1 MVAMEIRE
9 KVELKFKD
17 GPRVIM
23 PDDMIV
29 REDEGTWVRMRPSHY
44 CVAKLILGHM
54 EDYKSKH
61 QPSLSGCK
69 KFAELNKKIH
79 EKAMEHMVDDGKAAD
94 DVFAQGDEGEQ
105 PKKKQKKIEFRK
117 APSTLIIDVG
127 GKEIEVKTPS
137 SLKESDIVV
146 KLDADMLSAF
156 CEFVAEDENIQ
167 TCMGKEKRAYVKS
180 GSFKK
185 T

>member
-1 MVAMEIRE
+1 M
-9 KVELKFKD
+9 
-17 GPRVIM
+17 
-23 PDDMIV
+23 
-29 REDEGTWVRMRPSHY
+29 
-44 CVAKLILGHM
+44 
-54 EDYKSKH
+54 
-61 QPSLSGCK
+61 
-69 KFAELNKKIH
+69 
-79 EKAMEHMVDDGKAAD
+79 
-94 DVFAQGDEGEQ
+94 
-105 PKKKQKKIEFRK
+105 
-117 APSTLIIDVG
+117 IIDVG

>member
-1 MVAMEIRE
+1 MAAMEIRE

-79 EKAMEHMVDDGKAAD
+79 EKAIEHMVDDGKAAD

-167 TCMGKEKRAYVKS
+167 T
-180 GSFKK
+180 
-185 T
+185 